1 MNRKDHCRVNSG
13 HPPSQSVKQGVSQ
26 EDQISSKWE
35 LTGVM
40 SLGPGSALDVFSE
53 RF

>member
-1 MNRKDHCRVNSG
+1 MNRKDHCRVSSG
-13 HPPSQSVKQGVSQ
+13 HPPSQSIKQGVSH

-35 LTGVM
+35 LTSVL
-40 SLGPGSALDVFSE
+40 SLGPELALDMFTA